1 MTLTASY
8 QKDVKATKPKP
19 AIEAKAEPVTA
30 KPAAKPKAET
40 KPAKPSGTKRP
51 VPARRTRKTQ

>member
-19 AIEAKAEPVTA
+19 ATEAKAKPV
-30 KPAAKPKAET
+30 AAKPVSQPKPES
-40 KPAKPSGTKRP
+40 KPARQ
-51 VPARRTRKTQ
+51 A